1 MQEDMKELEQMAE
14 KKGYKLVKYDEYQ
27 HKINQVFK
35 DRFLMVFQKEGEG
48 E

>member
-1 MQEDMKELEQMAE
+1 MNEDMKEMEDFAE

-35 DRFLMVFQKEGEG
+35 DRFLMVFQKEKE
-48 E
+48 

>member
-1 MQEDMKELEQMAE
+1 MHKDMKELEEMAE

-27 HKINQVFK
+27 HKINQIFK
-35 DRFLMVFQKEGEG
+35 DRFLMVFQKEE